1 MSIVAPVAAAE
12 LPIALLVARAAKVL
26 DRASEEHLSAVGGS
40 NATWLVLSSLKDG
53 GHRTQGE
60 LAETVGVRSPTLTH
74 HLDGLERAGLVT
86 RDRDP
91 GNRRVQRVALTEAGE
106 ALFVRLRRSAAAF
119 DGRLKAGLDDD
130 DITALRRLL
139 AHLVENSQ
147 PD

>member
-1 MSIVAPVAAAE
+1 MASGE
-12 LPIALLVARAAKVL
+12 LPIALLVARTAKEL
-26 DRASEEHLSAVGGS
+26 DRAFTEHLSAVGGS
-40 NATWLVLSSLKDG
+40 PATWQVLSSLQNG
-53 GHRTQGE
+53 AHRTQGE
-60 LAETVGVRSPTLTH
+60 LAAGIGVTAPTLTH

-91 GNRRVQRVALTEAGE
+91 ANRRVQRVALTEAGE

-130 DITALRRLL
+130 EIALLRRLL
-139 AHLVENSQ
+139 AQLVENSQ

>member
-1 MSIVAPVAAAE
+1 MIVAVTSGE
-12 LPIALLVARAAKVL
+12 LPIGLLVARTAKEL
-26 DRASEEHLSAVGGS
+26 DRAFTEHLAAVGGS
-40 NATWLVLSSLKDG
+40 PATWQVLSSLADG
-53 GHRTQGE
+53 AHRTQGE
-60 LAETVGVRSPTLTH
+60 LAAAVGVRSPTLTH

-91 GNRRVQRVALTEAGE
+91 ANRRVQQVALTEAGE

-130 DITALRRLL
+130 ELAQLRRLL
-139 AHLVENSQ
+139 GQLVENSQ

>member
-1 MSIVAPVAAAE
+1 MASGE
-12 LPIALLVARAAKVL
+12 LPIGLLVARTANAL
-26 DRASEEHLSAVGGS
+26 DRAFEEHLSAVGGS
-40 NATWLVLSSLKDG
+40 NATWLVLSSLADG

-60 LAETVGVRSPTLTH
+60 LAAAVGVRSPTLTH

-91 GNRRVQRVALTEAGE
+91 ANRRVQRVALTEAGE
-106 ALFVRLRRSAAAF
+106 TLFVRLRRSAAGF

-130 DITALRRLL
+130 ELARLRRLL
-139 AHLVENSQ
+139 AQLVENSQ